1 MATLTVI
8 LTGCNDTEKM
18 KYTLEGLVNQ
28 SVEEFDVIVVDNG
41 CNDAAKVLINEYCAE
56 YVGFEKLEIAHCLI
70 PEARNQAVKLAKG
83 ELLLFIDGG
92 DYISPQT
99 VECILKAADETKAD
113 IFSPRYYSSGE
124 NEPYYDTWMDM
135 LATVPDIDRFDRAL
149 LNTLDMDGRVIK
161 KKFFDL
167 YSVSFPNVPV
177 YYNAALLLKCIF
189 GCGARMSGVA
199 GAIYARRNG
208 VFSDGF
214 SEGAAPSEE
223 NLDTV
228 ISVYESAYSD
238 IKSIIEEET
247 GAFDGDE
254 YTAQEILTVY
264 FEALTNKFYRYF
276 WYLTDET
283 LEKLRSKYEEISGL
297 LTAERRNKL
306 NKTFSDLRFPQ
317 MYVTRKDAAE
327 LPLFS
332 ILADLSNNDYLD
344 EFIDSLYHQKFP
356 FFQLFIKQ
364 SASEDASFPEKWREA
379 ENIKIIPDE
388 GFYAKARAEANG
400 ITINVKDP
408 SPLDPRILS
417 ELSLTKAPKSFI
429 QYIFSSKRKQYSA
442 KTYLK
447 SKGLAMQ

>member
-18 KYTLEGLVNQ
+18 KYTLEGLVEQ
-28 SVEEFDVIVVDNG
+28 SVEDFDVIVVDNG
-41 CNDAAKVLINEYCAE
+41 CDDAAKAIIKEYCDE
-56 YVGFEKLEIAHCLI
+56 YVGFELLEIPHCLV
-70 PEARNQAVKLAKG
+70 PEARNAAVKIAKG

-92 DYISPQT
+92 DYISPDT
-99 VECILKAADETKAD
+99 VESILRAADETKAD

-124 NEPYYDTWMDM
+124 HEPFYDAWMDM
-135 LATVPDIDRFDRAL
+135 LATVPEIDRFDRAL
-149 LNTLDMDGRVIK
+149 LNTLDRDGRVIR

-167 YSVSFPNVPV
+167 YNVAFPPVPV
-177 YYNAALLLKCIF
+177 YYNADLLLKCIF
-189 GCGARMSGVA
+189 GCGARMTGVA

-208 VFSDGF
+208 VFNDGF
-214 SEGAAPSEE
+214 AEGAEPTLA
-223 NLDTV
+223 NLDIA
-228 ISVYESAYSD
+228 ISVFEEAYTD

-247 GAFDGDE
+247 GSFDGDE
-254 YTAQEILTVY
+254 YTVQEILSVY
-264 FEALTNKFYRYF
+264 FEELTNRFYRYF
-276 WYLTDET
+276 WYLTDDT
-283 LEKLRSKYEEISGL
+283 LEKLRNKYEEISQL
-297 LTAERRNKL
+297 LTEERRSKL

-317 MYVTRKDAAE
+317 MYITRSDAAN

-332 ILADLSNNDYLD
+332 ILADLSNEDYLD
-344 EFIDSLYHQKFP
+344 EFINSLYIQKFP
-356 FFQLFIKQ
+356 FFELFMKQ
-364 SASEDASFPEKWREA
+364 SAAESPSFPERWRNA
-379 ENIKIIPDE
+379 ENIKILPDE
-388 GFYAKARAEANG
+388 GFYAKARAEAHG

-408 SPLDPRILS
+408 APLDPRILS